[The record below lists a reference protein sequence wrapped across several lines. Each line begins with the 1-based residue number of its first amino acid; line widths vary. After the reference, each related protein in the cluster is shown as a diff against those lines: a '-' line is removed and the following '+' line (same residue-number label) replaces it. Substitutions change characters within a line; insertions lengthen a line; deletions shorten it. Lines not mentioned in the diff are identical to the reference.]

1 MTRNYT
7 LHRIV
12 YTALMAALI
21 FVLLTFLTFPFMG
34 TKIHPSNAADMLAGL
49 LLGPWYGGL
58 AAGIGNA
65 LYDLTHGYG
74 LESLVTFAMKFLS
87 AMLVGLIS
95 RAYRREGPMLKSRD
109 HLRVVLACV
118 VSGVVYV
125 ALYMLKTFI
134 KQHFIGGVPLDGTW
148 VAMGQK
154 LPGSLINNGFA
165 IVVAPLFYTA
175 LRPALNAI
183 GVIDQLRP
191 RKN

>member
-21 FVLLTFLTFPFMG
+21 FVLLSFLTFPFMG

-49 LLGPWYGGL
+49 ILGPWYGGL

-95 RAYRREGPMLKSRD
+95 QAYRRKGPMLKGRD
-109 HLRVVLACV
+109 HFRVVLACV